1 MFCFLTHSSVC
12 NPSGRLMG
20 ALHLTT
26 GLTGLQSPNIYDE
39 LSVNMV
45 GGKQV
50 SSYCAASG
58 GL

>member
-1 MFCFLTHSSVC
+1 
-12 NPSGRLMG
+12 MG
-20 ALHLTT
+20 ALHLIT

>member
-1 MFCFLTHSSVC
+1 MFCLLAYGFVC
-12 NPSGRLMG
+12 NPSEHLMG
-20 ALHLTT
+20 ALHLIT
-26 GLTGLQSPNIYDE
+26 GLTGLQSPNSYDE

-50 SSYCAASG
+50 SSYCVALR